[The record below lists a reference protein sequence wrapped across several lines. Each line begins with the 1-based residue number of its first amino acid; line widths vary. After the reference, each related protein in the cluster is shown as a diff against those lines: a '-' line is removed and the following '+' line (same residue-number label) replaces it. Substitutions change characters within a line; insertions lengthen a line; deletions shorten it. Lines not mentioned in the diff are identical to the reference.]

1 MEVDED
7 EGGEGNNPDFPAV
20 EERQHAEDPHPRAD
34 MDDLARQVSGQS
46 GKAVQHFA
54 SKQQPDCVGIRNA
67 KTNPF
72 TRGH

>member
-46 GKAVQHFA
+46 GKAVQRFA
-54 SKQQPDCVGIRNA
+54 GQQQSDSVSIRNA
-67 KTNPF
+67 KTNPL